1 MSRYEPS
8 SLVALS
14 PLIVPRSNS
23 AIPKYFNESPLVR
36 ISEGTNLTACSGSLP
51 ATPAPIW
58 THIHE
63 AIASHGCA
71 QLCPSQ
77 HWRSAGL
84 RALSTTNRVGLSPPA
99 HTGTSRRARLC
110 DASPK
115 HPNPQPSARKYITT
129 SKFHAIWQ
137 CFSQPVIRQPEASF
151 LAPPCLA
158 QPHQKEAPS
167 ARPFIKPKRIGYP
180 ACPAPLRTP
189 VDSLQPAACRPP
201 YNRNARSRSCSHL
214 RSVTVTAAQQLACST
229 PCCCRSETPRGM
241 TSHNPWLPSMCR
253 APPQTALTSTCSL
266 LFSSQQ

>member
-1 MSRYEPS
+1 MNHPW
-8 SLVALS
+8 
-14 PLIVPRSNS
+14 S
-23 AIPKYFNESPLVR
+23 AFQRER
-36 ISEGTNLTACSGSLP
+36 ISQRVVDLFRPHPRPSG
-51 ATPAPIW
+51 PIF
-58 THIHE
+58 TK
-63 AIASHGCA
+63 
-71 QLCPSQ
+71 QLLAMAVHSCVPLSTGDRQ
-77 HWRSAGL
+77 GL
-84 RALSTTNRVGLSPPA
+84 RALSTTNRGGLSPPA

-229 PCCCRSETPRGM
+229 PCCCRSETPRGHDKPQPM
-241 TSHNPWLPSMCR
+241 ATLYVPRPSTNRPNINLQPAVLLTTVTRYQGASPLCR
-253 APPQTALTSTCSL
+253 A
-266 LFSSQQ
+266 